1 MLPLCF
7 ICRTHKCLSLEVS
20 EARQSYRSGLHPR
33 QRKRV
38 QYPANLNEIPEFP
51 QWLQTLVQTGKNR
64 FEDDVVDLSMPPSL
78 KTRSFKSMKAY
89 GQQFRVCSAE
99 MNLLISDCG
108 VTVTS
113 ETVQRSSIADAHTVT
128 GPVTYYGKVQE
139 ILELDYGSLK
149 PVLLLCDWVAPI
161 SRGLAARQKV
171 DKYGFTLV
179 KFSRLM
185 RRSANSFVFPLQASK
200 VFFSN
205 FVEDLEWSVVVQAE
219 SRSTRVYEDSELNF
233 IVPSSRMD
241 SDIGEGENFVIAEE
255 EALGAPGCSQSGG
268 HHMTQEEVMAANAAV
283 QWERERLEEEGSDED
298 SLADSIGDEDEQFE
312 DYETC
317 W

>member
-1 MLPLCF
+1 MNYLLSLCF
-7 ICRTHKCLSLEVS
+7 ICRTHKRLSLEVT
-20 EARQSYRSGLHPR
+20 EARRSYRTGLHPR

-38 QYPANLNEIPEFP
+38 QYPADLNHIPEFP
-51 QWLQTLVQTGKNR
+51 QWLQTLVQTGNNT
-64 FEDDVVDLSMPPSL
+64 FLEDVVDLSMPPSL

-99 MNLLISDCG
+99 FNLLTSDSG

-161 SRGLAARQKV
+161 SRGPAACQKV

-205 FVEDLEWSVVVQAE
+205 FVEDMGWSVVVQAE
-219 SRSTRVYEDSELNF
+219 SRSTRVYEDCELNF
-233 IVPSSRMD
+233 PVPSSRMD
-241 SDIGEGENFVIAEE
+241 SNIVDGDNSLIEEE
-255 EALGAPGCSQSGG
+255 EALDAPGSSQSGG
-268 HHMTQEEVMAANAAV
+268 QHMTEEEVMAANAAL
-283 QWERERLEEEGSDED
+283 QWERERLESEGSEEE
-298 SLADSIGDEDEQFE
+298 SLADCIGEEDEKFE
-312 DYETC
+312 D
-317 W
+317 